1 MTDHYSNDDCDH
13 SDSDNKQIIDIA
25 IVEMIEEWK
34 NIKECVLNDYS
45 KNISNNAV
53 K

>member
-25 IVEMIEEWK
+25 IVAMIEEWK
-34 NIKECVLNDYS
+34 KHKGMIKMTIAKTL
-45 KNISNNAV
+45 A
-53 K
+53 